1 MDTIPQWLASRHW
14 SDVENDA
21 GELAGPAL
29 PEVLIIG
36 GGFAGLRAALGLRHA
51 PVHVTLID
59 RSNHHVFQPLLYQVA
74 TAMLSPADISGPIRG
89 ITRHQ
94 KNTDVV
100 LAEVT
105 GIDVKRHLVFTHDL
119 AGAYNRTFSYDYLI
133 VATGA
138 LSNYF
143 GHEEWATFAP
153 SLKTLEDAI
162 AVRRKILLAFEAA
175 EAEVEHD
182 PEKAH
187 TLLTFVV
194 IGGGPTGVEMAG
206 AIAEVARE
214 ALIQDFRRIRPA
226 SARVLL
232 VEAGP
237 RILSSFPEELA
248 EKAMEKLA
256 RLGVDVHCNALVESL
271 EEESLTI
278 AGHRIEAH
286 TVIWAA
292 GITAS
297 PAGIWLE
304 AKTDRAGR
312 VLVRPDLTL
321 PEHENVFV
329 IGDTASVISHGQP
342 VPGIAPAAIQEG
354 EFAAAT
360 IRAHVKGTQAPK
372 SFGYFDKG
380 TLATVGRAFAVAE
393 IRHLKVT
400 GFAAWMLWLLVHIYF
415 LIGFRNRAIVMFQWA
430 WSYLTF
436 QRGARLITFND
447 PPSQRASPAG
457 DLVSVESRRH

>member
-1 MDTIPQWLASRHW
+1 MDIIPQWLASRRW
-14 SDVENDA
+14 PAAVKDA
-21 GELAGPAL
+21 GRLPGPAV

-36 GGFAGLRAALGLRHA
+36 GGFGGLRAALRLGHA

-94 KNTDVV
+94 QNTDVV

-105 GIDVKRHLVFTHDL
+105 GIDVDRRLVFTRDL

-138 LSNYF
+138 QSNYF
-143 GHEEWATFAP
+143 GHEDWAAFAP

-162 AVRRKILLAFEAA
+162 AVRRKVLLAFEAA
-175 EAEVEHD
+175 EAEFEHD
-182 PEKAH
+182 PEKARR
-187 TLLTFVV
+187 LLTFVV

-214 ALIQDFRRIRPA
+214 ALVKDFRRISPA

-237 RILSSFPEELA
+237 RILSAFPEALSH
-248 EKAMEKLA
+248 KAMEKLS
-256 RLGVDVHCNALVESL
+256 RLGVEVRCHALVESV
-271 EEESLTI
+271 EEGSLTI
-278 AGHRIEAH
+278 AGTRVEAH

-292 GITAS
+292 GIAAS
-297 PAGIWLE
+297 PAGTWLG
-304 AKTDRAGR
+304 ADTDRAGR
-312 VLVRPDLTL
+312 VLVGPDLTL
-321 PEHENVFV
+321 PGHENIFV
-329 IGDTASVISHGQP
+329 IGDTASALSHGQP

-354 EFAAAT
+354 AFAAAM
-360 IRAHVKGTQAPK
+360 IRSRLSGTQAPR
-372 SFGYFDKG
+372 SFVYFDKG
-380 TLATVGRAFAVAE
+380 TLATVGRAFAVAQ
-393 IRHLKVT
+393 IRRLQVA
-400 GFAAWMLWLLVHIYF
+400 GFTAWMLWLLVHIYF

-436 QRGARLITFND
+436 QRGARLITYND
-447 PPSQRASPAG
+447 PSPRAAGPAEE
-457 DLVSVESRRH
+457 LVTAEGRRR